1 MEYFLLFPDT
11 VERWKL
17 GIKTPQSRSRPQ
29 LNLCNYLSSQYFN
42 QLLLLFQSLNTFI
55 CKAKLIFSKWKK
67 TYLVDFFPMPRQP
80 IGKIF
85 DLGVTKRAKKKVK
98 RCQTWRNKILG
109 ISIRSG
115 LKGLEIRPCLSMINN
130 GNRTDRSPIRSAI
143 IRVINKIGL
152 PRSGDPIY

>member
-1 MEYFLLFPDT
+1 MEYFLSFPDT
-11 VERWKL
+11 VERRKL
-17 GIKTPQSRSRPQ
+17 GTKTPHSRSRPQ

-42 QLLLLFQSLNTFI
+42 QLLLQFQYLNTFI

-85 DLGVTKRAKKKVK
+85 DLGITKEAKKKVK
-98 RCQTWRNKILG
+98 RCQTRRNKILG

-115 LKGLEIRPCLSMINN
+115 LKYDHVCRSMINN
-130 GNRTDRSPIRSAI
+130 GNRTERSPIRSAI
-143 IRVINKIGL
+143 IRVMNKIGL
-152 PRSGDPIY
+152 PRSGDLIY